1 MACPPMSLGRRLT
14 SPKHYSEVAT
24 GLVASKEGLEDG
36 AAFFFLA
43 EWSSGIHFKVL
54 LESGLL
60 PQEGILGPETKWD
73 TLGLSCRENCRARP
87 TCTQK
92 MCGCEDDPGE
102 TAHAPGS
109 PGRRV
114 RSFPGSSRPPSPL
127 AGCIGGSP
135 RGHALS
141 RGKHVGKGVP
151 AWVPNMY
158 TRRLEGDYVVGD
170 ACVGLGVLILLSF
183 SGVTLVTE

>member
-43 EWSSGIHFKVL
+43 EWSSGTRFKVL

-73 TLGLSCRENCRARP
+73 TLGLSC
-87 TCTQK
+87 
-92 MCGCEDDPGE
+92 
-102 TAHAPGS
+102 
-109 PGRRV
+109 
-114 RSFPGSSRPPSPL
+114 
-127 AGCIGGSP
+127 
-135 RGHALS
+135 
-141 RGKHVGKGVP
+141 
-151 AWVPNMY
+151 
-158 TRRLEGDYVVGD
+158 
-170 ACVGLGVLILLSF
+170 
-183 SGVTLVTE
+183 